1 MVIRADEPIR
11 PPQPVRAA
19 DCLDWAGQLLGAAIQ
34 GLSTL
39 NPDLIVG
46 LEERHV
52 SVLARGQDISGDIC
66 LRPHDTLSWTVADMV
81 EVVKYVRRYVDRV
94 KDTL

>member
-1 MVIRADEPIR
+1 MVMKPDEPIR

-19 DCLDWAGQLLGAAIQ
+19 DCLDWAGQLLGAVIQ

-39 NPDLIVG
+39 DPELTISLD
-46 LEERHV
+46 ERQL
-52 SVLARGQDISGDIC
+52 SVLARGQDITGDIC
-66 LRPHDTLSWTVADMV
+66 LRPRNSLVWTVADMV